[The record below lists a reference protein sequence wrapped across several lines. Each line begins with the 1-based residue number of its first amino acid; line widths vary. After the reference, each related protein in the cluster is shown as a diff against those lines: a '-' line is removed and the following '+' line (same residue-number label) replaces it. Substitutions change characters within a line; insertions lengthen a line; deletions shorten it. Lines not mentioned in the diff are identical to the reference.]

1 MARQNANRNS
11 DRRSSSAEAIAIGVA
26 AFGAVTALA
35 AWLLKKGSR
44 TDSVERSNGG
54 AGVAGSD
61 AIAAQRAPANPGG
74 PSSIEGDVPTD
85 LLGDHHPGPDDR
97 AAPAFRPDP
106 TAPVPEGRRDAFAP
120 ALAPAREWVP
130 PGDGLGP

>member
-1 MARQNANRNS
+1 MMAKQNRNK
-11 DRRSSSAEAIAIGVA
+11 DCRSSSAEAIAIGVA
-26 AFGAVTALA
+26 ALGAVTALI
-35 AWLLKKGSR
+35 AWLVKKGGR
-44 TDSVERSNGG
+44 TDYSVERSNEG

-61 AIAAQRAPANPGG
+61 AIAAQPAPANPGG

-85 LLGDHHPGPDDR
+85 LLGDHHPGPNER